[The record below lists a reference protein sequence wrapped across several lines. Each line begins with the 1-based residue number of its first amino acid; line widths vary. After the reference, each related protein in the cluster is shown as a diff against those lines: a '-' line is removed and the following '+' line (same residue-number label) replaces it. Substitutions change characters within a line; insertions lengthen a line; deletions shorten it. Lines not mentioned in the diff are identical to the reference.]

1 MNYMKAI
8 VWVLVFALT
17 MSHAGFA
24 GEVTYYHQDA
34 LGSTVAATDEQ
45 GNVLWREAYRPYGER
60 ILKQDGGSNKLWYTG
75 KPHEEDMGLN
85 YFGARWYDP
94 MIGRFTGIDPVE
106 FQEGNI
112 HSFNRYAYANNN
124 PYRYVDP
131 NGESP
136 ILAEGILVAAA
147 VGLLVYA
154 SLKAAD
160 QAGNADWSSLGLGP
174 IRPANHPWYQN
185 EDASDADSSPPVSGA
200 EGPRPR
206 RSSSQTEQ
214 WDKPG
219 DVNDLFDDWE
229 SKGPFVSEDSTLTP
243 KGDRIR
249 IGTKE
254 DGTTW
259 VARPRGATEGFPSLD
274 KQLPRPRSDGVTKIK
289 TRYHE

>member
-131 NGESP
+131 DGEQAIELVLIGVA
-136 ILAEGILVAAA
+136 ILALV
-147 VGLLVYA
+147 
-154 SLKAAD
+154 SLKSAD
-160 QAGNADWSSLGLGP
+160 QAGNADWSEVQKWLTPSSILP
-174 IRPANHPWYQN
+174 IYNN
-185 EDASDADSSPPVSGA
+185 SEDGA
-200 EGPRPR
+200 
-206 RSSSQTEQ
+206 
-214 WDKPG
+214 
-219 DVNDLFDDWE
+219 
-229 SKGPFVSEDSTLTP
+229 EDSTG
-243 KGDRIR
+243 GD
-249 IGTKE
+249 GEAAKDVTKRPSNVRKKTVQDAWDNAAE
-254 DGTTW
+254 GSKPASKACPTCDNDVE
-259 VARPRGATEGFPSLD
+259 VAPGQGRRDWDVDHQLKWKDRDLSGMDRKQVLD
-274 KQLPRPRSDGVTKIK
+274 EYNKDVRLRCPNCNRSDN
-289 TRYHE
+289 